1 MDSKKQATSLIGT
14 RSEAAG
20 LHSALRTAPN
30 CTPTLG
36 NLPNEAVV
44 AIPELQEDQIIG
56 VLCDLFAGRT
66 QHAFGERLE
75 WWAETFQCDPGPK
88 AASGVVLVAL
98 SALSK
103 WPFDQRAGATGV
115 KALQDELLKRAR
127 MLIERS
133 LRDIGEVVL

>member
-1 MDSKKQATSLIGT
+1 M
-14 RSEAAG
+14 AAV
-20 LHSALRTAPN
+20 
-30 CTPTLG
+30 TPSTHG
-36 NLPNEAVV
+36 ILPSEAVV
-44 AIPELQEDQIIG
+44 STPELQEDQILG
-56 VLCDLFAGRT
+56 VLCDLFAHRT
-66 QHAFGERLE
+66 QTAFGEGLD
-75 WWAETFQCDPGPK
+75 WWNETLQCDLGAK
-88 AASGVVLVAL
+88 AAAGVAL